1 MCPSKDCCPSP
12 PLARG
17 WASHSGLER
26 IALREQETYQE
37 VLGGNHGA
45 GGNANGGGEGA
56 QLSSCPQPHAV
67 LSPCL
72 LVSLTRVL
80 VSLTRVVGLM
90 KTGIQWPLL
99 MTSFVTS
106 CLVVRPFP
114 AHLSLSD
121 FSTSAP
127 PPPPSSPSANHL
139 PCSLQPCPNLCHFLS
154 HPTLPLQR
162 TPQPTSPASPGPQGL
177 QSFHTRPLG
186 SASVPQTRASLLLA
200 KPQPGP
206 ELPLPRTLPC

>member
-1 MCPSKDCCPSP
+1 M
-12 PLARG
+12 
-17 WASHSGLER
+17 
-26 IALREQETYQE
+26 
-37 VLGGNHGA
+37 LGGNHGA

-127 PPPPSSPSANHL
+127 PPHLLVPQQTTCHAPFSRAPTSATSCHILPFPSREHPSLHPRPLLGHRASRASTPGPWAPPPCPRHVPPSCWPNH
-139 PCSLQPCPNLCHFLS
+139 SQVLS
-154 HPTLPLQR
+154 CLFPERCL
-162 TPQPTSPASPGPQGL
+162 ADA
-177 QSFHTRPLG
+177 QSFPNTLSLPGKVL
-186 SASVPQTRASLLLA
+186 SLFPALSVGWLY
-200 KPQPGP
+200 
-206 ELPLPRTLPC
+206 